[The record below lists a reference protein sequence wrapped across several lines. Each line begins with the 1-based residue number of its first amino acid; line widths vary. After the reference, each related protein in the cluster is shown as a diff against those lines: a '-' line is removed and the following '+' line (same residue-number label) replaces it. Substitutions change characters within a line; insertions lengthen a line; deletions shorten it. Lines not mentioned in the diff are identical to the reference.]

1 LSGVL
6 TSVFVRKP
14 DQCPPMPTTSHL
26 PLPISTEEIT
36 PDWLTAALRIRA
48 PGVTVRGV
56 EIVDIS
62 HSTTT
67 KIRLRL
73 ERDEDALRAGIP
85 ELVIL
90 KGGFEPHSRNVEI
103 TNMHEK
109 EVRGYRDVFPAMPLP
124 TPACYFADY
133 DALRRQGIIIM
144 EDLVARGVTFCHAT
158 RPQTHEQVA
167 QRLTALARF
176 HAGSWGGRE
185 VAPGGRWAY
194 LDEFLV
200 SMRPFFDHYVSPEH
214 WSRFVAAPRGAA
226 VSVRFHD
233 RDWMEDA
240 FGRMVRF
247 SQSLPQCVLHGDIHL
262 GNLYID
268 RDGTPGFFDTLA
280 SRGPGMLE
288 VSYHISAALDAA
300 DRRRSEGALVQ
311 HYLDELSRNGVEPP
325 PFDEAMRQYAI
336 LLLYGFFIWMTTES
350 HYQTESVNTANA
362 ARVSAA
368 MLDHDIMGLLKAL
381 PA

>member
-1 LSGVL
+1 
-6 TSVFVRKP
+6 
-14 DQCPPMPTTSHL
+14 MPTTSPF
-26 PLPISTEEIT
+26 PLPVSIEEIT
-36 PDWLTAALRIRA
+36 PDWLTAALRTRA
-48 PGVTVRGV
+48 PEVTVRGLEV
-56 EIVDIS
+56 VDVN

-73 ERDEDALRAGIP
+73 DLDEAGRRAGIP

-90 KGGFEPHSRNVEI
+90 KGGFEPHSRNPEI

-109 EVRGYRDVFPAMPLP
+109 EVRGYRDVFPVLPLP

-133 DALRRQGIIIM
+133 DPERRQGIIVM

-167 QRLTALARF
+167 RRLTALARF
-176 HAGSWGGRE
+176 HAGTWGGAE
-185 VAPGGRWAY
+185 VQTGGRWAY

-200 SMRPFFDHYVSPEH
+200 SMGPFFDHYVSPQH
-214 WSRFVAAPRGAA
+214 WSRFCAAPRGAA

-233 RDWMEDA
+233 REWVAEA
-240 FGRMVRF
+240 FARMIRF
-247 SQSLPQCVLHGDIHL
+247 SQALPFCVLHGDIHL
-262 GNLYID
+262 GNLYVD

-311 HYLDELSRNGVEPP
+311 HYLDELARCGVAPP

-350 HYQTESVNTANA
+350 HYQTEAVNTANA

-368 MLDHDIMGLLKAL
+368 MLDHDIISLMQTLG
-381 PA
+381 